1 MRALIGVD
9 GSPGS
14 LAALELIGRL
24 LAEGRDEVTLYYS
37 PPPVFVRTVAD
48 AAAAEAKLQQF
59 LVDSVFEKARQH
71 LPATLR
77 AGVRT
82 IVGTREPRQ
91 GLLLAAEECRADLLV
106 IGARGVGPGKAAA
119 LGGVARHV
127 VHHAPLPVLVVRGPA
142 LRPIGPLRVLLATA
156 ATVENQQA
164 AEALRGF
171 SWPADT
177 AGITLTVVES
187 TSPVQIPQWLAD
199 RLDDQQLAA
208 LGMGRFDHAEEEA
221 AKRREEL
228 RAWQAALPP
237 IFANHEP
244 LVATGNAGDQIVAA
258 ILAERADLIV
268 VGARRQG
275 AVRRLLLG
283 STSDHVLTYAPCSVL
298 VVRGREQP

>member
-14 LAALELIGRL
+14 LAALEFTGRL
-24 LAEGRDEVTLYYS
+24 LTDDRDEITLYYS

-48 AAAAEAKLQQF
+48 AAGAESKLQQF

-106 IGARGVGPGKAAA
+106 IGARGIGPGKAAS
-119 LGGVARHV
+119 LGNVARHV
-127 VHHAPLPVLVVRGPA
+127 VHHAPLPVLVVRGPR
-142 LRPIGPLRVLLATA
+142 LPPTGPLRVLLATA
-156 ATVENQQA
+156 ATVESHQA

-171 SWPADT
+171 TWPPET
-177 AGITLTVVES
+177 AGVTITVIES
-187 TSPVQIPQWLAD
+187 TSPGQIPQWLAD
-199 RLDDQQLAA
+199 QLDDQQLAA
-208 LGMGRFDHAEEEA
+208 LGMSRFTPAEQEA
-221 AKRREEL
+221 AQRRDEL
-228 RAWQAALPP
+228 RTWQAALPP
-237 IFANHEP
+237 IFTTHEP

-258 ILAERADLIV
+258 ILAQRADLIV